1 MGRRTAQS
9 SAYNSAMA
17 ARRCAGSSSPKTSRR
32 LRSSSVSMMSGMIL
46 FLSDGV
52 RNGPR
57 ATVGRLPVG
66 DDGSD
71 LGLAA
76 VDEEL
81 GAGHEARI
89 VRGEEGDRL
98 GDLVRVADAADRDL
112 GRHIVEEPLLLG
124 GVRTGQPEKT
134 RGLHRTGTDDV
145 DAYAALLEVERP
157 APRQIAHR
165 GLGGAVDAEGGRA
178 GHAGSGP
185 HQDYRSAIA
194 QQRQS
199 LLHREDHALHVA
211 AEGILIMLL
220 GNGAE
225 RQRRAAAGVGEEDVD
240 L

>member
-17 ARRCAGSSSPKTSRR
+17 ARRCAGSPSPKTSCR
-32 LRSSSVSMMSGMIL
+32 LRSSSVSMMSDMIL

-52 RNGPR
+52 RDGPR
-57 ATVGRLPVG
+57 ATVGRLPVHS
-66 DDGSD
+66 DGSD

-89 VRGEEGDRL
+89 VRGKESDRL
-98 GDLVRVADAADRDL
+98 GDFIRVADPADWDL

-124 GVRTGQPEKT
+124 SVRTGQPDKAW
-134 RGLHRTGTDDV
+134 GLHGTGTDDV
-145 DAYAALLEVERP
+145 DADAALLEVERP
-157 APRQIAHR
+157 TPRQIAHR

-194 QQRQS
+194 QQWQS
-199 LLHREDHALHVA
+199 LLHCEDHALHIA
-211 AEGILIMLL
+211 AEGVLVVLL
-220 GNGAE
+220 GDGAE
-225 RQRRAAAGVGEEDVD
+225 RQHRAAAGIGEEDVD